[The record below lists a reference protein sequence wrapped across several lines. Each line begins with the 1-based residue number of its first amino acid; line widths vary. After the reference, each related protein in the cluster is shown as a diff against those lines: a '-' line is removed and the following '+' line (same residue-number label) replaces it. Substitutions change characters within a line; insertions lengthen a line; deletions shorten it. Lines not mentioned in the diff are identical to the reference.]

1 MNESGNIEFISNV
14 FKGSIWR
21 YDNDN
26 NNINNGIS
34 GSVTFT
40 KSGFN
45 YIELWYIDAIDNT
58 NYLCFDVFVEKK

>member
-1 MNESGNIEFISNV
+1 MLLKDQFGDMIMI
-14 FKGSIWR
+14 IIIL
-21 YDNDN
+21 N
-26 NNINNGIS
+26 NRIS

-58 NYLCFDVFVEKK
+58 NYLCFDVFVEKKI

>member
-1 MNESGNIEFISNV
+1 MLLKDQFGDMIMI
-14 FKGSIWR
+14 IIIL
-21 YDNDN
+21 N
-26 NNINNGIS
+26 NRIS

-58 NYLCFDVFVEKK
+58 NYLCFDVFVEKKNK

>member
-1 MNESGNIEFISNV
+1 MLLKDQFEDMIMI
-14 FKGSIWR
+14 IIIL
-21 YDNDN
+21 N
-26 NNINNGIS
+26 NRIS

-58 NYLCFDVFVEKK
+58 NYLCFDVFVEKKK